1 MEDPKTLLNDQ
12 NGSLK
17 YDIFLSARACEL
29 HACMND
35 IVARHG
41 CAARISYKV
50 MQIPIPLS
58 LSPLCWRREGSG
70 MWAVGC
76 GLWAWHRFLRF
87 GMHNCWFLVTRESA
101 VRPCPPA
108 NP

>member
-1 MEDPKTLLNDQ
+1 MHTTLIVLRRKALVLQLRRVVLLQLYKKDPKTLLNDQ
-12 NGSLK
+12 NGSSK

-58 LSPLCWRREGSG
+58 LSPLC
-70 MWAVGC
+70 
-76 GLWAWHRFLRF
+76 
-87 GMHNCWFLVTRESA
+87 
-101 VRPCPPA
+101 
-108 NP
+108 